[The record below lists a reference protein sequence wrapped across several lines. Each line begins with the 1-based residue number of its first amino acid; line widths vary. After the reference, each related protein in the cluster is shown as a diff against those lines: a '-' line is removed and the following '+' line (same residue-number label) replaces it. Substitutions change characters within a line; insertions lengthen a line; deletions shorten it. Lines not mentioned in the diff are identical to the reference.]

1 MQMLNGAS
9 HRHTDSSPRQAGGPG
24 AASPQLSRRT
34 ALGALL
40 AVPGLRGQDPVIKVD
55 VARVNVLFS
64 VRDKQG
70 AYLNTLTQDDF
81 EVRED
86 GTLQELKSF
95 SRETDLPLTLGL
107 LVDVSISQQ
116 RLIEEER
123 RAASLFFHQ
132 VLRPKDMAF
141 LMSFGSEAELLQDS
155 TASKQL
161 LERGLADL
169 RLNGPGPAGVINPG
183 PIPQQVRGTI
193 MFDAVYL
200 AAKEKLQT
208 EVGRKAIIL
217 ITDGVDHG
225 SRVRIAEAIQT
236 SLRADTIIYSVQY
249 VDPAF
254 YSGGFGRGGIVMG
267 GGGGDSDLRKMAEE
281 TGGRM
286 FRVDRRNTLEAIFKQ
301 ISDEMR
307 SQYSISYSS
316 SNQAQDGSFRKL
328 DIRAKN
334 KDIKVQARKGYF
346 APAG

>member
-1 MQMLNGAS
+1 
-9 HRHTDSSPRQAGGPG
+9 
-24 AASPQLSRRT
+24 
-34 ALGALL
+34 
-40 AVPGLRGQDPVIKVD
+40 VIKVD

-70 AYLNTLTQDDF
+70 AYVNTLTQDDF

-116 RLIEEER
+116 RLIDEER
-123 RAASLFFHQ
+123 RAASVFFHQ

-141 LMSFGSEAELLQDS
+141 LMSFGSDAELLQDS
-155 TASKQL
+155 TSSKQL
-161 LERGLADL
+161 LERGLAEL

-183 PIPQQVRGTI
+183 PVPQQVRGTV

-200 AAKEKLQT
+200 AAKEKLQ
-208 EVGRKAIIL
+208 EEAGRKAVIL

-225 SRVRIAEAIQT
+225 SRVRMPEAIQT
-236 SLRADTIIYSVQY
+236 ALRADTIIYSVQY
-249 VDPAF
+249 VDPMF
-254 YSGGFGRGGIVMG
+254 YSGGFGRGGMVV
-267 GGGGDSDLRKMAEE
+267 GGGGDSDLRKMADE

-286 FRVDRRNTLEAIFKQ
+286 FRVDRRNPLEAIFKQ

-307 SQYSISYSS
+307 SQYAISYSS
-316 SNQAQDGSFRKL
+316 TNGKLDGGFRKL
-328 DIRAKN
+328 DLRAKN
-334 KDIKVQARKGYF
+334 KDLKVQARKGYF